1 MRYRLWVLCV
11 GAEADGA
18 GEGYRVKG
26 RRCWSRQF
34 ELRESEPGLGPAA
47 EYLSFVAAQM
57 KVTKAKALNTFRR
70 AN

>member
-1 MRYRLWVLCV
+1 MSWLNQMR
-11 GAEADGA
+11 DT
-18 GEGYRVKG
+18 
-26 RRCWSRQF
+26 
-34 ELRESEPGLGPAA
+34 EPGLGPAA